1 MNVHGLFTLKNY
13 KKRKKIESDVLK
25 IYRKVSPSHR
35 NLIDIQSKIQFFN
48 QRITLFKTLG
58 LPLSF
63 FKNKKILEIGG
74 GTGEK
79 ALFYAFYGADVTIV
93 EPNEKSCHVAQT
105 IFSKTKLDNRLTII
119 NQSLFDIDLSVIKNF
134 DMICLEGVLPVTFQR
149 LETLDL
155 ILKNMSPTQIIMI
168 ATGESHGML
177 KRDLQKMAVKKLGK
191 SDPEKIYYYVKKL
204 FPEHLLRAIKFDLRN
219 ENQVIYDNYIA
230 TPDDESLDLK
240 DICDIFLKNK
250 ISYLSSYPKLDLFY
264 ITNPWGQ
271 HRENHFNYEFYKN
284 YYQIL
289 EKIWMT
295 CGEENISNDL
305 QSFDLKK
312 IIDRSY
318 ADSEKLL
325 GLKQKIQTNNFTEND
340 LELIKYGYMGVGLH
354 YFLGMKNNEDVD
366 EFTNLLKNYHKT
378 EIR

>member
-1 MNVHGLFTLKNY
+1 MFTLKNY
-13 KKRKKIESDVLK
+13 KKRKKIEDDVLK

-35 NLIDIQSKIQFFN
+35 NITDSQSKVQFFN

-63 FKNKKILEIGG
+63 FKNKKVLEIGG

-93 EPNEKSCHVAQT
+93 EPNEKSCLIAKK
-105 IFSKTKLDNRLTII
+105 IFSQTKLTKKLTVI
-119 NQSLFDIDLSVIKNF
+119 NKSLFDIDLSIIKKF
-134 DMICLEGVLPVTFQR
+134 DIVAAEGVLHHTFHPTES
-149 LETLDL
+149 LEL
-155 ILKNMSPTQIIMI
+155 ILKNMISNQIILI
-168 ATGESHGML
+168 AIGESHGML
-177 KRDLQKMAVKKLGK
+177 KRDLQKMAAKKLGK

-204 FPEHLLRAIKFDLRN
+204 FPEHLLRATKYDLRN
-219 ENQVIYDNYIA
+219 ENQVIYDNYIN
-230 TPDDESLDLK
+230 PQDETSNLR
-240 DICDIFLKNK
+240 DICNAFFKNK

-271 HRENHFNYEFYKN
+271 HREDHFNYKFYQN

-312 IIDRSY
+312 IIRK
-318 ADSEKLL
+318 ANTDSKKLL
-325 GLKQKIQTNNFTEND
+325 ALKQKIRANNFTEND
-340 LELIKYGYMGVGLH
+340 LKIIKYGYMGVGLH
-354 YFLGMKNNEDVD
+354 YFLGMKDNNDVK
-366 EFTNLLKNYHKT
+366 EFTSLLKHYKKT
-378 EIR
+378 EF

>member
-1 MNVHGLFTLKNY
+1 MNIHGLFTLKNY
-13 KKRKKIESDVLK
+13 KKRKKIEDDVLK

-35 NLIDIQSKIQFFN
+35 NITDSQSKAQFFN

-63 FKNKKILEIGG
+63 FKNKKVLEIGG

-93 EPNEKSCHVAQT
+93 EPNEKSCLIAKK
-105 IFSKTKLDNRLTII
+105 IFSQTKLTKKLTVI
-119 NQSLFDIDLSVIKNF
+119 NKSLFDIDLSIIKKF
-134 DMICLEGVLPVTFQR
+134 DIIVAEGVLHHTFHPIES
-149 LETLDL
+149 LEL
-155 ILKNMSPTQIIMI
+155 ILKNMISNQIILI
-168 ATGESHGML
+168 AIGESHGML
-177 KRDLQKMAVKKLGK
+177 KRDLQKMAAKKLGK

-204 FPEHLLRAIKFDLRN
+204 FPEHLLRATKYDLRN
-219 ENQVIYDNYIA
+219 ENQVIYDNYIN
-230 TPDDESLDLK
+230 PQDETSNLR
-240 DICDIFLKNK
+240 DICNAFFKNK

-271 HRENHFNYEFYKN
+271 HREDHFNYKFYQN

-295 CGEENISNDL
+295 CGEENISSDL

-312 IIDRSY
+312 IIRRAY
-318 ADSEKLL
+318 TDSEKLL
-325 GLKQKIQTNNFTEND
+325 DLKQKIRTNNFTEND
-340 LELIKYGYMGVGLH
+340 LKIIKYGYMGVGLH
-354 YFLGMKNNEDVD
+354 YFLGMKDNNDVK
-366 EFTNLLKNYHKT
+366 EFISLLKHYKKT
-378 EIR
+378 EF